1 VRRLSAIFLLLV
13 CCPLGRAY
21 SVLTHEAVIDA
32 AWDKYM
38 KPILLARFPD
48 ATPDDLR
55 KAHAYAYGGCII
67 QDMGYY
73 PFGSHLFSDLTHYVR
88 SGNFVESLLREAHD
102 INEYA
107 FALGAL
113 AHYVGDNS
121 GHPLAVNVSVGM
133 LYPKLRAK
141 YGKDV
146 TYTDDPAAHL
156 KTEFGFDV
164 VQVANH
170 SYAPEVYHDFIGFEV
185 AKPLLDRGFYDTY
198 GLNLKDVF
206 GDLDLALG
214 TYRHSVASILP
225 TLTKAAWAAKKD
237 QIIAATPG
245 MTKRKFIY
253 ILSRSSYR
261 KNWDAKY
268 ERPGFWAEFWAVLF
282 KLIPKIGPLRAFA
295 FKAPTP
301 QTEQLFMKSFDTTFD
316 RYGAL
321 LTEVKENRLQ
331 LADENLDV
339 GKPTVAGTYNLAD
352 HAYATLLDK
361 SSQKQFVGMSPDL
374 RTNILAY
381 YADLN
386 RPIATK
392 KDQKAWRKTLEELD
406 ALRAVPAN
414 AAGTP

>member
-1 VRRLSAIFLLLV
+1 MH
-13 CCPLGRAY
+13 AY

-32 AWDKYM
+32 AWGQYI
-38 KPILLARFPD
+38 KPLLLARFPG

-55 KAHAYAYGGCII
+55 NAHAYAYGGCII

-88 SGNFVESLLREAHD
+88 SGDFVAALLREAHD

-107 FALGAL
+107 FALGTL

-133 LYPKLRAK
+133 LYPKLRAR
-141 YGKDV
+141 YGKEV

-170 SYAPEVYHDFIGFEV
+170 SYAPEAYHDFIGFEV
-185 AKPLLDRGFYDTY
+185 AKPLLDRGFFDTY
-198 GLNLKDVF
+198 GLHLKDVF

-225 TLTKAAWAAKKD
+225 TLTKAAWAARKD

-245 MTKRKFIY
+245 ITKRKFIY

-268 ERPGFWAEFWAVLF
+268 ERPGFWAELWAFLF
-282 KLIPKIGPLRAFA
+282 RLIPKVGPLRAFA

-316 RYGAL
+316 QYRAL
-321 LTEVKENRLQ
+321 LADVKENRLH

-361 SSQKQFVGMSPDL
+361 LSHQQFAGMSPEL
-374 RTNILAY
+374 RANILAY
-381 YADLN
+381 YANLN
-386 RPIATK
+386 RPFVTK
-392 KDQKAWRKTLEELD
+392 KDQKAWQKTLDELN
-406 ALRAVPAN
+406 ALRQRA
-414 AAGTP
+414 T

>member
-1 VRRLSAIFLLLV
+1 VRRLPAIFLLLV
-13 CCPLGRAY
+13 CCPLGHAY

-55 KAHAYAYGGCII
+55 QAHAYAYGGCII

-88 SGNFVESLLREAHD
+88 SGNFVEALLREAHD

-133 LYPKLRAK
+133 LYPKLRAR

-170 SYAPEVYHDFIGFEV
+170 SYAPEAYHDFIGFEV
-185 AKPLLDRGFYDTY
+185 AKPLLDRGFFDTY
-198 GLNLKDVF
+198 GLYLKDVF

-268 ERPGFWAEFWAVLF
+268 ERPGFWAEFWAFLF
-282 KLIPKIGPLRAFA
+282 RIVPKIGPLRAFA

-392 KDQKAWRKTLEELD
+392 KDQKAWQKTLEELD
-406 ALRAVPAN
+406 ALRAAKVSAT
-414 AAGTP
+414 GTP